1 MNALLQQFITEARD
15 LLEEAANGLLALES
29 SPNDMD
35 GVNAVFRA
43 AHTLKGSTGLF
54 DVLPM
59 THVVHAAEDILDA
72 VKANQVHIDSNL
84 IDLLLDA
91 FDQVG
96 IWIDEL
102 EAAEQL
108 SSSAPAIGKDMSTKL
123 RHWLAA
129 ARGESATSIADVH
142 QHSTVA
148 VIEQAIT
155 QAEARAD
162 AQQMVDLAPARK
174 AIDWL
179 SEIPAEVR
187 LQAYQ
192 QGIDGHKVIAV
203 AYTPEPECYFKGEDP
218 FGLLLQTPGLLGLHA
233 QPAQS
238 VKVDAEL
245 DVYQAN
251 IQLFAVATGE
261 LGDIEYLY
269 RYVPEQVLLE
279 LPEVEQWL
287 IPHGKQDND
296 TILAD
301 IAEQMDTCI
310 HQQDLD
316 GLVTSISVAK
326 DIVRAD
332 SWAANTLSLMSLV
345 VNTAGNHKLAW
356 LKCLKESMLSGQSP
370 DWLSVQTHAANS
382 TQVSLALDKASIAAI
397 QSLDDVDRESLSLVI
412 GLQAK
417 ILRLPIA
424 HELILGRIASI
435 GKVIENVLHRFKHDV
450 LLTQWLAV
458 VTKAKI
464 ANTSEGMLAWLEQSN
479 LALTEPESLSNLP
492 IVQETQ
498 QVKRDA
504 ALELVDV
511 QRHVLMQSQPEEDIF
526 LGRLTS
532 VKTVLTSVL
541 TLLGRQDLLL
551 GLNAA
556 VETDVLSVSVSE
568 TLGFMAQMNLE
579 RRERAVAT
587 ASVQAGSQP
596 SANLATTSATS
607 SSEASPNA
615 EAAASTH
622 ESGGMAKTLRVEQAS
637 IDKLGDLIGEL
648 VVAKNAMPYLAQRAE
663 REFGV
668 PELAKL
674 LKEQFNV
681 VDRLTQELQGTIM
694 KVQMLPVSQIFQ
706 RFPRLV
712 RDISRKLGKK
722 INLVL
727 EGEET
732 QADKTVIEVMSDPM
746 IHMVRNS
753 LDHGLEPPEERLAA
767 GKSEMGT
774 LRLKAF
780 QEGDSVIIEIQD
792 DGRGVNPVRVKNKAL
807 EKGIITPEQAET
819 MSDQEAIYL
828 IFQPGFSTNDEVT
841 DLSGRGVGMDVVRS
855 TIERIGGTLR
865 VHSEVGKGTII
876 RLSLPLSM
884 AVSHVMEVEL
894 ADQVFGVPMDL
905 VVETARLTP
914 DRIKTI
920 KQRETFIWRSRLV
933 PLLRLRRAMVMPSG
947 SKRADG
953 TESVLV
959 VRRDGGL
966 IGLVVDDFRSKSEVI
981 MKPLEGPLS
990 GIPIYAGSALLGDGS
1005 VMLVLNVGGLT
1016 L

>member
-1 MNALLQQFITEARD
+1 MTPLLQQFITEARD

-29 SPNDMD
+29 SPNDMN

-72 VKANQVHIDSNL
+72 VKAGQVSIDSNL
-84 IDLLLDA
+84 IDMLLDA

-102 EAAEQL
+102 ENAEQL
-108 SSSAPAIGKDMSTKL
+108 SKEAAHTGKEMSSKL
-123 RHWLAA
+123 RAWL
-129 ARGESATSIADVH
+129 V
-142 QHSTVA
+142 Q
-148 VIEQAIT
+148 
-155 QAEARAD
+155 ARAGD
-162 AQQMVDLAPARK
+162 SSDMLVQENIALSAQVEERAVVQQLVDMTPARK
-174 AIDWL
+174 AIAWL
-179 SEIPAEVR
+179 SCLSPAVR

-192 QGIDGHKVIAV
+192 QGIAGHKVGAI

-218 FGLLLQTPGLLGLHA
+218 FGLVLQVPGLIGLSVDNAHA
-233 QPAQS
+233 

-251 IQLFAVATGE
+251 IQLYAVASADV
-261 LGDIEYLY
+261 GDLEHLF
-269 RYVPEQVLLE
+269 RYVSEQFMIEVP
-279 LPEVEQWL
+279 LPEEWL
-287 IPHGKQDND
+287 IPFGNQDND
-296 TILAD
+296 SILLD
-301 IAEQMDTCI
+301 ISEQMQLYI
-310 HQQDLD
+310 EAQDID
-316 GLVTSISVAK
+316 GLVTAINVAK
-326 DIVRAD
+326 DIVPAE
-332 SWAANTLSLMSLV
+332 SWAANTFDLMALV
-345 VNTAGNHKLAW
+345 INTAGNHKLAW
-356 LKCLKESMLSGQSP
+356 LHVLTKCLVTGDQP
-370 DWLSVQTHAANS
+370 DWLSVS
-382 TQVSLALDKASIAAI
+382 TQINTVTLAEEGMAVI
-397 QSLDDVDRESLSLVI
+397 QSLDEVDRESLSIVI

-424 HELILGRIASI
+424 HELYLGRIASI
-435 GKVIENVLHRFKHDV
+435 GKVIENVLHRFGHNA
-450 LLTQWLAV
+450 LLVQWLAV
-458 VTKAKI
+458 VTKSKI
-464 ANTSEGMLAWLEQSN
+464 SNNSEGMLAWLEQSS
-479 LALTEPESLSNLP
+479 LALVEPSSLSNKLNTT
-492 IVQETQ
+492 VSSFN
-498 QVKRDA
+498 RDA
-504 ALELVDV
+504 ALALIDI
-511 QRHVLMQSQPEEDIF
+511 QRQVLAQSQSEEVIL
-526 LGRLTS
+526 LGRLRS
-532 VKTVLTSVL
+532 VKAVLTSVL
-541 TLLGRQDLLL
+541 TLIGRKDLLSA
-551 GLNAA
+551 LNES
-556 VETDVLSVSVSE
+556 VDLSAQSMSVSE
-568 TLGFMAQMNLE
+568 LIAFIGQLDLT
-579 RRERAVAT
+579 
-587 ASVQAGSQP
+587 VQPIQS
-596 SANLATTSATS
+596 SALQATTRPVHRGDPALLAPQAVSGKVGSSDTSETATV
-607 SSEASPNA
+607 
-615 EAAASTH
+615 H
-622 ESGGMAKTLRVEQAS
+622 GDGIAKTLRVEQAS

-668 PELAKL
+668 PELAML

-681 VDRLTQELQGTIM
+681 VDRLTQELQSTIM

-722 INLVL
+722 INLVV

-753 LDHGLEPPEERLAA
+753 LDHGIESPEERLAA
-767 GKSEMGT
+767 GKSEAGT
-774 LRLKAF
+774 IKLKAF

-792 DGRGVNPVRVKNKAL
+792 DGRGVNPARVKHKAL
-807 EKGIITPEQAET
+807 EKGLITEEQAESIT
-819 MSDQEAIYL
+819 DQEAVYL

-865 VHSEVGKGTII
+865 VHSEVGKGTIV

-884 AVSHVMEVEL
+884 AVSHVMEIEL
-894 ADQVFGVPMDL
+894 AHQVFGVPMDL

-933 PLLRLRRAMVMPSG
+933 PLVRLRNVMQFPAG
-947 SKRADG
+947 G
-953 TESVLV
+953 TKAGGVESVLV
-959 VRRDGGL
+959 VRRDGSL

-1005 VMLVLNVGGLT
+1005 VMLVLNIGGIRL
-1016 L
+1016 

>member
-1 MNALLQQFITEARD
+1 MNPLLQQFITEARD
-15 LLEEAANGLLALES
+15 LLEEAASGLLALET

-72 VKANQVHIDSNL
+72 VKAGQVSIDSNL
-84 IDLLLDA
+84 IDMLLDA

-102 EAAEQL
+102 ENAEQL
-108 SSSAPAIGKDMSTKL
+108 SKEAAHTGKEMSSKL
-123 RHWLAA
+123 RAWLVQ
-129 ARGESATSIADVH
+129 ARAGDSSDMLVQENMALSS
-142 QHSTVA
+142 
-148 VIEQAIT
+148 
-155 QAEARAD
+155 QAEEREVV
-162 AQQMVDLAPARK
+162 QQLVDMTPARK
-174 AIDWL
+174 AIAWL
-179 SEIPAEVR
+179 SCLSPAVR

-192 QGIDGHKVIAV
+192 QGIAGHKVVAI

-218 FGLLLQTPGLLGLHA
+218 FGLVLQIPGLIGLSVDNAHA
-233 QPAQS
+233 

-251 IQLFAVATGE
+251 IQLYAVASADV
-261 LGDIEYLY
+261 GDIEHLF
-269 RYVPEQVLLE
+269 RYVSEQVMIE
-279 LPEVEQWL
+279 VPLPEEWL
-287 IPHGKQDND
+287 IPFGNQDND
-296 TILAD
+296 SILLD
-301 IAEQMDTCI
+301 ISEQMQRYI
-310 HQQDLD
+310 EAQDID
-316 GLVTSISVAK
+316 GLVTAINAAK
-326 DIVRAD
+326 NIVPAG
-332 SWAANTLSLMSLV
+332 SWAANTFELMALV
-345 VNTAGNHKLAW
+345 INTAGNHKLAW
-356 LKCLKESMLSGQSP
+356 LHVLVKCLVTGDQP
-370 DWLSVQTHAANS
+370 DWLSVSSHVNTA
-382 TQVSLALDKASIAAI
+382 TLAEEGMAVI
-397 QSLDDVDRESLSLVI
+397 QSLDEVDRESLSIVM
-412 GLQAK
+412 GLQAN

-424 HELILGRIASI
+424 HELYLGRIASI
-435 GKVIENVLHRFKHDV
+435 GKVIENVLHRFGHNA
-450 LLTQWLAV
+450 LLVQWLAV
-458 VTKAKI
+458 VNKSKI
-464 ANTSEGMLAWLEQSN
+464 SNNSEGMLAWLEQSS
-479 LALTEPESLSNLP
+479 LALVEPNSLSNKSNTR
-492 IVQETQ
+492 VSSFN
-498 QVKRDA
+498 RDA
-504 ALELVDV
+504 ALALVDI
-511 QRHVLMQSQPEEDIF
+511 QRQVLAQSQPEEVIL
-526 LGRLTS
+526 LGRLRS

-541 TLLGRQDLLL
+541 TLIGRKDLLSA
-551 GLNAA
+551 LNEA
-556 VETDVLSVSVSE
+556 VDASAQVMSVSE
-568 TLGFMAQMNLE
+568 L
-579 RRERAVAT
+579 VAFIDRLDLT
-587 ASVQAGSQP
+587 VQPIQS
-596 SANLATTSATS
+596 SALQ
-607 SSEASPNA
+607 
-615 EAAASTH
+615 ASTRPVH
-622 ESGGMAKTLRVEQAS
+622 RGDPALLAAHAPSGKVGASDTSETATVHGDGIAKTLRVEQAS

-663 REFGV
+663 REFAV

-681 VDRLTQELQGTIM
+681 VDRLTQELQSTIM

-722 INLVL
+722 INLVV

-753 LDHGLEPPEERLAA
+753 LDHGIESPEERLAA
-767 GKSEMGT
+767 GKSETGT
-774 LRLKAF
+774 IKLKAF

-792 DGRGVNPVRVKNKAL
+792 DGRGVNPARVKQKAL
-807 EKGIITPEQAET
+807 EKGLITEEQAESIT
-819 MSDQEAIYL
+819 DQEAVYL

-884 AVSHVMEVEL
+884 AVSHVMEIEL
-894 ADQVFGVPMDL
+894 AHQVFGVPMDI

-933 PLLRLRRAMVMPSG
+933 PLVRLRDVMQFPAG
-947 SKRADG
+947 G
-953 TESVLV
+953 TKAGGVESVLV
-959 VRRDGGL
+959 VRRDGSL

-1005 VMLVLNVGGLT
+1005 VMLVLNIGGIRL
-1016 L
+1016 